1 MDNEIEILFELPA
14 ERSDVRSELA
24 ARINYLIENDFH
36 KLISVLY
43 RFDISELKLKNKL
56 AAASSDAGE
65 VIADMVIERNEEKR
79 QARKKFRQDDSQ
91 IPDDERW

>member
-1 MDNEIEILFELPA
+1 MHNEIQILFELPA
-14 ERSDVRSELA
+14 EQSDVRSELA

-56 AAASSDAGE
+56 AASSSDAGG
-65 VIADMVIERNEEKR
+65 VIADMVIERNDEKKL
-79 QARKKFRQDDSQ
+79 ARKKFRQDDSQ